1 MTIEESG
8 LMMRAK
14 LFTAD
19 GGYVVTVDVPPF
31 VTGFPKVLI
40 WGERIFTLRDQL
52 QPDGL
57 GVYSETFTYVV
68 PPPLQARRDLPMDM
82 NAGGYDGDA
91 D

>member
-1 MTIEESG
+1 MTAEESR

-14 LFTAD
+14 LFAAD
-19 GGYVVTVDVPPF
+19 GGYVITVDVPPF
-31 VTGFPKVLI
+31 VTGFPKVLV
-40 WGERIFTLRDQL
+40 WGARFFTLTNEL

-57 GVYSETFTYVV
+57 GVYRETFTYVV
-68 PPPLQARRDLPMDM
+68 PPPLDVRRELPMDM